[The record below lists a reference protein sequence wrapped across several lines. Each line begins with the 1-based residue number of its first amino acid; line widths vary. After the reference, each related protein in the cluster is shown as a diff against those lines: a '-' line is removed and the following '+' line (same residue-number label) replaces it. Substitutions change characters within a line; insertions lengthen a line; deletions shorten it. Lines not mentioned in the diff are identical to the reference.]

1 MGAVVWAEA
10 PEDDGENAEKE
21 APGEVDETFAS
32 RKLRRW
38 LKGMFGGR
46 PEGDPGEPE
55 GSPDET

>member
-10 PEDDGENAEKE
+10 PEDDGEDAETE

-38 LKGMFGGR
+38 LKGMFGGGQASTK
-46 PEGDPGEPE
+46 P
-55 GSPDET
+55 PDEQER